1 MSKVLKRIVNNQSM
15 EFLDKHNILYKF
27 QLGFQ
32 KNHSTD
38 FCLSY
43 LTGRISKG
51 FDSGILTEVILID
64 LQKAFDTIDHNISFL
79 KISLPLPVYDV
90 ELNKDIFLDLC
101 YFSCI

>member
-1 MSKVLKRIVNNQSM
+1 M

-27 QLGFQ
+27 QLAFQ

-43 LTGRISKG
+43 LTDRISKG

-64 LQKAFDTIDHNISFL
+64 L
-79 KISLPLPVYDV
+79 
-90 ELNKDIFLDLC
+90 
-101 YFSCI
+101 